1 MSGQAPP
8 PYLLLFEQIPRG
20 YTQLPTLPRT
30 ALVEKLHNAIQSS
43 RFVLL
48 SAPSEYGK
56 TTVMNLFILRYTAVH
71 CIPISFYTPDVIAN
85 ELVATH
91 GLDVLQ
97 KSCQLP
103 QDVGKD
109 QLVVFML
116 DDAQSKFED
125 KSFWN
130 SLIEGSDQWLPANV
144 RFVIS
149 AIHILAKGIH
159 DRPKEIDRLSCKF
172 TRDDF
177 LLGNEEAIGLFYYPG
192 IENDNRVP
200 KQLESPELRDLIFR
214 ECNGHV
220 GALTTVV
227 KELCRVS
234 RRGFKKSVEDVIS
247 FYKSDQLPKY
257 IPCFSG
263 WHMQPT
269 PKLKSFLSKYLTG
282 GLDCGPEWSG
292 EDKECFTSLKAA
304 GILTGS
310 ENSNI
315 EFTCRLAERY
325 YTKEIFPNRGV
336 ENPSSLHGLIR
347 KVIGSMSMSFIERT
361 ITPTYEFPLTT
372 NSFLAQV
379 MTGIAL
385 WTLPSCPICPDISP
399 TFPHAAHRIGDE
411 FDFYVGAGLCWGIDV
426 RLNGEETDIVEAR
439 LSTTEINTSTLPV
452 TDFVVVDIRGTKTGG
467 LENIPRTPNRVTV
480 VFKLTDFSRCRCV
493 FGESEG
499 SELIHLQW

>member
-1 MSGQAPP
+1 
-8 PYLLLFEQIPRG
+8 
-20 YTQLPTLPRT
+20 
-30 ALVEKLHNAIQSS
+30 
-43 RFVLL
+43 
-48 SAPSEYGK
+48 
-56 TTVMNLFILRYTAVH
+56 
-71 CIPISFYTPDVIAN
+71 
-85 ELVATH
+85 
-91 GLDVLQ
+91 
-97 KSCQLP
+97 
-103 QDVGKD
+103 
-109 QLVVFML
+109 
-116 DDAQSKFED
+116 
-125 KSFWN
+125 
-130 SLIEGSDQWLPANV
+130 
-144 RFVIS
+144 
-149 AIHILAKGIH
+149 
-159 DRPKEIDRLSCKF
+159 
-172 TRDDF
+172 
-177 LLGNEEAIGLFYYPG
+177 
-192 IENDNRVP
+192 
-200 KQLESPELRDLIFR
+200 
-214 ECNGHV
+214 
-220 GALTTVV
+220 
-227 KELCRVS
+227 
-234 RRGFKKSVEDVIS
+234 
-247 FYKSDQLPKY
+247 
-257 IPCFSG
+257 
-263 WHMQPT
+263 MQPT

-385 WTLPSCPICPDISP
+385 WTLPSCPICPDVSP
-399 TFPHAAHRIGDE
+399 TFPHATHRIGDE

-439 LSTTEINTSTLPV
+439 LSTTEMNTSTLPV

>member
-130 SLIEGSDQWLPANV
+130 SLIEAL
-144 RFVIS
+144 IS
-149 AIHILAKGIH
+149 ATG
-159 DRPKEIDRLSCKF
+159 EY
-172 TRDDF
+172 DF

-399 TFPHAAHRIGDE
+399 TFPHATHRIGDE
-411 FDFYVGAGLCWGIDV
+411 FDFYVGADLCWGIDV

-439 LSTTEINTSTLPV
+439 LSTTEMNTSTLPV